1 MVDQKKVQKAIK
13 LLLEGIGEDTDR
25 EGLKET
31 PERIGRMYEEICGG
45 MVAYK
50 LIQILY
56 EKAGID
62 REEWLAMIEFAAIA
76 TVGDVMKLQDEN
88 RILVNT
94 VLKRWRQTKNLGL
107 SQTRTEKNNL
117 DLGAITAYHIG
128 FVRETTEN
136 KKTCIMCRSPLP

>member
-1 MVDQKKVQKAIK
+1 MVDQKKVQEAIK

-62 REEWLAMIEFAAIA
+62 REEWLANI
-76 TVGDVMKLQDEN
+76 
-88 RILVNT
+88 
-94 VLKRWRQTKNLGL
+94 
-107 SQTRTEKNNL
+107 
-117 DLGAITAYHIG
+117 
-128 FVRETTEN
+128 
-136 KKTCIMCRSPLP
+136 CRRYSP